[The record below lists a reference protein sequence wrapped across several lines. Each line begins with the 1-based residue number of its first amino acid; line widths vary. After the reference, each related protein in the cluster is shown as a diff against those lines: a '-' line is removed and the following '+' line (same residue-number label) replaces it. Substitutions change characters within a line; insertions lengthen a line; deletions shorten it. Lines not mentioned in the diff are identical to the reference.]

1 MTSQPT
7 DRPDGNGLSEPDR
20 SMAAQALRHT
30 VEEVNYGA
38 ASPTREG
45 AEGAGDDCEQCN
57 GSGRDTTRF
66 NHDHLPCPQC
76 QGTGKAAPPK
86 PAPATMR
93 ERFNYDNEP
102 APDTMREALRDL
114 IAQDRKC
121 FQPCACL
128 RNPQNGDCATFADRI
143 LICIE
148 ARKRGDAFGKFVQGQ
163 IADAEAAHSA
173 PVPPADGDKRVK
185 LSLVIE
191 ALESAANDARQKNIS
206 GFDALTGVAILL
218 KRDSPSPTVAAE
230 PVAWRWRNTAV
241 TNRKWSYTESK
252 MREHPSLTLEVQP
265 LYASPLV
272 RGDREAIKFGYTN
285 YRGEASER
293 HAVPISIR
301 YGSSQ
306 YHKDEQWLMLARDL
320 EKNEDREFAMR
331 DMVLFN
337 PPFTRLSLPVQSGAG
352 ERHG

>member
-230 PVAWRWRNTAV
+230 PVAWRWRNRNGGDWHVVNYKIA
-241 TNRKWSYTESK
+241 NADHIIAE
-252 MREHPSLTLEVQP
+252 P
-265 LYASPLV
+265 LYATPPV
-272 RGDREAIKFGYTN
+272 RGDREAIAMLLDKIAKEKSNIYL
-285 YRGEASER
+285 
-293 HAVPISIR
+293 
-301 YGSSQ
+301 SSVCT
-306 YHKDEQWLMLARDL
+306 
-320 EKNEDREFAMR
+320 FAMA
-331 DMVLFN
+331 DAI
-337 PPFTRLSLPVQSGAG
+337 LSLHVQPNSDTP
-352 ERHG
+352 